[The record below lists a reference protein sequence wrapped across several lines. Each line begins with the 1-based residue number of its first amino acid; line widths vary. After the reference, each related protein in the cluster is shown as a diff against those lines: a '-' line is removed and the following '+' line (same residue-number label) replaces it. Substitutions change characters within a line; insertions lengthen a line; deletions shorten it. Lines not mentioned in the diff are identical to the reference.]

1 MVKVKLNN
9 NPGSRV
15 LVGDGILKR
24 AEAVKLGAVA
34 SRFKAFSRTHKAFVR
49 QDGAVQRAEAKLQE
63 QQARSGEADAAQ
75 DLEVERVASALVGD
89 NYARTNPFKALGF
102 PSPSTI
108 KGMERSAE
116 ARVVLKLAAA
126 VKKRKDVSAA
136 TLAAAGRAEK
146 AARAVLAAVAPIAKL
161 TDARTKAIAARDA
174 LEGDWE
180 YRYASLKLGAKV
192 ATTDGDGRVEAALFG
207 TSAAPVKRRAR
218 KAKKDDTAGGTTPQ

>member
-15 LVGDGILKR
+15 LVGGGILQR
-24 AEAVKLGAVA
+24 AKTVKLGAVA
-34 SRFKAFSRTHKAFVR
+34 GRLKAFSRTHKAFLRLEDAVR
-49 QDGAVQRAEAKLQE
+49 RAEAKLQQ

-75 DLEVERVASALVGD
+75 DLEVERVAGALVGD
-89 NYARTNPFKALGF
+89 GYARKNPFDVMGL

-108 KGMERSAE
+108 KGMERSEE
-116 ARVVLKLAAA
+116 AKVVLKLAAT

-136 TLAAAGRAEK
+136 TLAAAARAEK

-161 TDARTKAIAARDA
+161 ADARTKAIAARDA
-174 LEGDWE
+174 LEGEWE

-192 ATTDGDGRVEAALFG
+192 ATTDGDGRVEEALFG
-207 TSAAPVKRRAR
+207 TSTAPVKRRA
-218 KAKKDDTAGGTTPQ
+218 KKTRNGGGGGGTTPQ